1 MQIKISQDAAIELK
15 KKIEEKGEEYG
26 IRVYIAGFGWGGPS
40 FGMALDVPKEDDKVF
55 EVEGVKIILD
65 EEMVEYTPGFIID
78 YRNTYF
84 GKRFS
89 VESLYGVGGCG

>member
-1 MQIKISQDAAIELK
+1 
-15 KKIEEKGEEYG
+15 
-26 IRVYIAGFGWGGPS
+26 
-40 FGMALDVPKEDDKVF
+40 MALDVPKEDDKVF

-89 VESLYGVGGCG
+89 VESLYGGEDVVKIRAFCPYFFCRKIILF